1 MYRYIIVSELNF
13 YLSFVFQDAVPGG
26 ATVIL
31 EVEMLAVKDQLD
43 ILDQFHRMDKNKDGA
58 LDAMEV
64 KIIKTFNRSPLIFQ
78 LKKINTNRIVFCL

>member
-1 MYRYIIVSELNF
+1 MYIIVSELNF

-64 KIIKTFNRSPLIFQ
+64 KIVKTFNRSPLIFQ
-78 LKKINTNRIVFCL
+78 FKKNQN

>member
-1 MYRYIIVSELNF
+1 MYIIVSEWNF

-43 ILDQFHRMDKNKDGA
+43 ILDQFHRMDINKDGA

-64 KIIKTFNRSPLIFQ
+64 KKKNQPFNPL
-78 LKKINTNRIVFCL
+78 